1 MTLSKLLNQNLII
14 NLKKRKKKE
23 VLQDLIHL
31 IKMECSLGE
40 ITELK
45 RSILHR
51 EKLMSTGVGLGIA
64 VPHARIK
71 GLNNIVI
78 AIGISRE
85 GIEDYESIDGK
96 PVKVVFMILVDEK
109 QHREYIKVL
118 SQIVKLVKKEDIVSK
133 MIVSEEP
140 DRVIQ
145 IISEGE

>member
-23 VLQDLIHL
+23 VLQDLIRL
-31 IKMECSLGE
+31 IKKECSFSE

-64 VPHARIK
+64 VPHARVK
-71 GLNNIVI
+71 GLNDIVI

-133 MIVSEEP
+133 MIETEEP
-140 DRVIQ
+140 NRVIQ
-145 IISEGE
+145 VLSEGT